1 MIPVLFIE
9 EHLCSGVHVIGAM
22 ENRALR
28 GPSTGSK
35 SLRRQQIYVKRF
47 QYRFQWRYSFEI
59 MKRRPTITDVAAA
72 AGVSVATVSK
82 AVNGRYGVAAETVD
96 RVLQVVADLG
106 YESSLIASSMRS
118 RTTGVIGVLVA
129 DFEPFS
135 AEVLKGVGQALRDSR
150 YDLLAY
156 SGTHGTADGWER
168 RSLSRLSGTL
178 IDGAIMVTPT
188 VVNVGAEVPL
198 VAIDPHTG
206 PADLPTVECD
216 SFGGALQATRYLI
229 ELGHTRIGFIAG
241 RPDLRSSIAR
251 DAGYRR
257 ALTDA
262 GIPLDPALIG
272 SGSYRQDAVRLA
284 ALEMLRRPDRPTAVF
299 AANDISG
306 LEIVRVASELGLDV
320 PRDLSV
326 IGFDDVPEASTAT
339 LALSTVRQPMQVLG
353 AEAARMLLDLM
364 DGNTPSVTHVKLPTR
379 LIPRETTAPP
389 A

>member
-1 MIPVLFIE
+1 M
-9 EHLCSGVHVIGAM
+9 S
-22 ENRALR
+22 
-28 GPSTGSK
+28 
-35 SLRRQQIYVKRF
+35 
-47 QYRFQWRYSFEI
+47 
-59 MKRRPTITDVAAA
+59 RRPTITDVAAA

-82 AVNGRYGVAAETVD
+82 AVNGRYGVASETVD
-96 RVLQVVADLG
+96 RVLAVVAELG

-135 AEVLKGVGQALRDSR
+135 AEILKGVGQALRATR

-156 SGTHGTADGWER
+156 SGSHGAAEGWER

-188 VVNVGAEVPL
+188 VVNVGTEVPV

-206 PADLPTVECD
+206 PADVPTVECD
-216 SFGGALQATRYLI
+216 SYGGALQATRHLV

-241 RPDLRSSIAR
+241 RRDLRSSIAR

-262 GIPLDPALIG
+262 GIPIDPAFVG
-272 SGSYRQDAVRLA
+272 SGSYRPDAVRIA
-284 ALEMLRRPDRPTAVF
+284 ALEMLRRAERPTAIF
-299 AANDISG
+299 AANDISA
-306 LEIVRVASELGLDV
+306 LEIMKVASELGLDV

-326 IGFDDVPEASTAT
+326 IGFDDVPEAAKAT
-339 LALSTVRQPMQVLG
+339 PALSTVRQPMQTLG
-353 AEAARMLLDLM
+353 AEAARLLLSLM
-364 DGNTPSVTHVKLPTR
+364 DGERPALTHVKLPTR
-379 LIPRETTAPP
+379 LVPRDTTAPP
-389 A
+389 E